1 MRQVAHN
8 KVAQQVVKDI
18 VALAADI
25 GQQTIAEGVEDEAT
39 LVALDALGVDFAQG
53 FYVGRPAA
61 NVNLIAARQL

>member
-53 FYVGRPAA
+53 FYVGRPAP
-61 NVNLIAARQL
+61 NGNLIATRPL